1 MKKNVF
7 LSIIVPIYNVEK
19 YIGSL
24 VNSLV
29 KQTNKNFEV
38 IFIDDGSTDESMQI
52 LKEIM
57 AGSEQEFSIKLL
69 QQVHQGESSARNI
82 GILNAT
88 GEYIFFLDSDDEI
101 EINFVET
108 ILTSCYKYSQPDTLI
123 FDYSSIDEF
132 GNALD
137 INYGPSSHGSI
148 YRQKGLCTSEQILT
162 ALSKSEISI
171 TVWSFVT
178 KRSVIEKHDLL
189 FSVGKKFEDSNFT
202 PKVFYFSKNIVV
214 ISLRL
219 YRYRKRSGSIMN
231 NHPEKFSDDAI
242 FVTYDLLDFYDQ
254 HKIRE
259 LGAVV
264 GNLVMSILVFF
275 PDSKKLYNE
284 LNPIRKKVFKDY
296 ISIEKRHTKRIKMY
310 VKMYVFSSYV
320 GYKLYRLVKGKHW
333 K

>member
-1 MKKNVF
+1 MKKNVP

-57 AGSEQEFSIKLL
+57 AGSEQEFSFKLL
-69 QQVHQGESSARNI
+69 QQVNQGLSSARNI

-137 INYGPSSHGSI
+137 SNYGHGSI
-148 YRQKGLCTSEQILT
+148 YRQKDLCTSEQILT
-162 ALSKSEISI
+162 ALSKGEIP
-171 TVWSFVT
+171 TTAWSFVT

-189 FSVGKKFEDSNFT
+189 FSVGKKFEDTNFT

-219 YRYRKRSGSIMN
+219 YRYI
-231 NHPEKFSDDAI
+231 
-242 FVTYDLLDFYDQ
+242 
-254 HKIRE
+254 
-259 LGAVV
+259 
-264 GNLVMSILVFF
+264 
-275 PDSKKLYNE
+275 
-284 LNPIRKKVFKDY
+284 
-296 ISIEKRHTKRIKMY
+296 
-310 VKMYVFSSYV
+310 
-320 GYKLYRLVKGKHW
+320 
-333 K
+333 

>member
-1 MKKNVF
+1 MKKNVL

-57 AGSEQEFSIKLL
+57 AGSEQEFSFKLL
-69 QQVHQGESSARNI
+69 QQVNQGLSSARNI

-137 INYGPSSHGSI
+137 SNYGHGSI
-148 YRQKGLCTSEQILT
+148 YRQKDLCTSEQILT
-162 ALSKSEISI
+162 ALSKGEIP
-171 TVWSFVT
+171 TTAWSFVT

-189 FSVGKKFEDSNFT
+189 FSVGKKFEDTNFT
-202 PKVFYFSKNIVV
+202 PKVFYFSKNIAV

-219 YRYRKRSGSIMN
+219 YRYRKRPGSIMTS
-231 NHPEKFSDDAI
+231 HPEFFLDDAI

-254 HKIRE
+254 YKIRE

-264 GNLVMSILVFF
+264 GKLVMTRLAFF

-284 LNPIRKKVFKDY
+284 LNPIIKKVFKDY

-310 VKMYVFSSYV
+310 VKMYVFSSCV

>member
-1 MKKNVF
+1 MKKNVL

-38 IFIDDGSTDESMQI
+38 IFIDDGSTDESIQI

-57 AGSEQEFSIKLL
+57 AGSEQEFSFKLL
-69 QQVHQGESSARNI
+69 QQVNQGLSSARNI

-137 INYGPSSHGSI
+137 SNYGHGSI
-148 YRQKGLCTSEQILT
+148 YRQKDLCTSEQILT
-162 ALSKSEISI
+162 ALSKGEIP
-171 TVWSFVT
+171 TTAWSFVT

-189 FSVGKKFEDSNFT
+189 FSVGKKFEDNNFT

-219 YRYRKRSGSIMN
+219 YRYRKRPGSIMS
-231 NHPEKFSDDAI
+231 NHQEFSDDAI
-242 FVTYDLLDFYDQ
+242 FVIYDLLDFYDQ
-254 HKIRE
+254 YKNRE

-264 GNLVMSILVFF
+264 GNLVMSTLASF

-284 LNPIRKKVFKDY
+284 LKPIRKKVFKDY
-296 ISIEKRHTKRIKMY
+296 ISIEKRHTKRIKMF
-310 VKMYVFSSYV
+310 VFSSYV

>member
-1 MKKNVF
+1 MKKNVP

-38 IFIDDGSTDESMQI
+38 IFIDDGSTDESIQI

-57 AGSEQEFSIKLL
+57 AGSEQEFSFKLL
-69 QQVHQGESSARNI
+69 QQVNQGLSSARNI

-123 FDYSSIDEF
+123 FDHSSIDEF

-137 INYGPSSHGSI
+137 SNYGHRSI
-148 YRQKGLCTSEQILT
+148 YRQKDLCTSEQILT
-162 ALSKSEISI
+162 ALSKGEIPG
-171 TVWSFVT
+171 TAWSFVT

-189 FSVGKKFEDSNFT
+189 FSVGKKFEDNNFT

-219 YRYRKRSGSIMN
+219 YRYRKRPGSIMS
-231 NHPEKFSDDAI
+231 NHQEFSDDAI
-242 FVTYDLLDFYDQ
+242 FVIYDLLDFYNQ
-254 HKIRE
+254 YKNRE

-264 GNLVMSILVFF
+264 GSLVMTTLVSF

>member
-1 MKKNVF
+1 MKKNVP

-38 IFIDDGSTDESMQI
+38 IFIDDGSTDESIQI

-57 AGSEQEFSIKLL
+57 AGSEQEFSFKLL
-69 QQVHQGESSARNI
+69 QQVNQGLSSARNI

-123 FDYSSIDEF
+123 FDHSSIDEF

-137 INYGPSSHGSI
+137 SNYGHGSI
-148 YRQKGLCTSEQILT
+148 YRQKDLCTSEQILT
-162 ALSKSEISI
+162 ALSKGEIPG
-171 TVWSFVT
+171 TAWSFVT
-178 KRSVIEKHDLL
+178 KRSVIEKHDFL
-189 FSVGKKFEDSNFT
+189 FSVGKNFEDNNFT

-219 YRYRKRSGSIMN
+219 YRYRKRPGSIMS
-231 NHPEKFSDDAI
+231 NHQEFSDDAI
-242 FVTYDLLDFYDQ
+242 FVIYDLLDFYNQ
-254 HKIRE
+254 YKNRE

-264 GNLVMSILVFF
+264 GSLVMTTLVSF

>member
-1 MKKNVF
+1 MKKNVP

-38 IFIDDGSTDESMQI
+38 IFIDDGSTDESIQI

-57 AGSEQEFSIKLL
+57 AGSEQEFSFKLL
-69 QQVHQGESSARNI
+69 QQVNQGLSSARNI

-123 FDYSSIDEF
+123 FDHSSIDEF

-137 INYGPSSHGSI
+137 SNYGHGSI
-148 YRQKGLCTSEQILT
+148 YRQKDLCTSEQILT
-162 ALSKSEISI
+162 ALSKGEIPG
-171 TVWSFVT
+171 TAWSFVT

-189 FSVGKKFEDSNFT
+189 FSVGKNFEDNNFT

-219 YRYRKRSGSIMN
+219 YRYRKRPGSIMS
-231 NHPEKFSDDAI
+231 NHQEFSDDAI
-242 FVTYDLLDFYDQ
+242 FVIYDLLDFYNQ
-254 HKIRE
+254 YKNRE

-264 GNLVMSILVFF
+264 GSLVMTTLVSF

-310 VKMYVFSSYV
+310 ECMFF
-320 GYKLYRLVKGKHW
+320 LLMLDINFTDW
-333 K
+333 

>member
-1 MKKNVF
+1 MKKNVL

-57 AGSEQEFSIKLL
+57 AGSEQEFSFKLL
-69 QQVHQGESSARNI
+69 QQVNQGLSSARNI
-82 GILNAT
+82 GIHNAT

-137 INYGPSSHGSI
+137 SNYGHGSI
-148 YRQKGLCTSEQILT
+148 YRQKDLCTSEQILT
-162 ALSKSEISI
+162 ALAKDEI
-171 TVWSFVT
+171 TTTAWSFVT

-189 FSVGKKFEDSNFT
+189 FSVGKKFEDNNFT

-219 YRYRKRSGSIMN
+219 YRYRKRPGSIMS
-231 NHPEKFSDDAI
+231 NHQEFSDDAI
-242 FVTYDLLDFYDQ
+242 FVIYDLLDFYNQ
-254 HKIRE
+254 YKNRE

-264 GNLVMSILVFF
+264 GNLVMSTLASF

-284 LNPIRKKVFKDY
+284 LKPIRKKVFKDY
-296 ISIEKRHTKRIKMY
+296 ISIEKRHTKRIKMF
-310 VKMYVFSSYV
+310 VFSSYV

>member
-38 IFIDDGSTDESMQI
+38 IFIDDGSTDESIRI

-57 AGSEQEFSIKLL
+57 VGSEQEFSFKLL
-69 QQVHQGESSARNI
+69 QQVNQGLSSARNI

-137 INYGPSSHGSI
+137 SNYGHGSI
-148 YRQKGLCTSEQILT
+148 YRQKDLCTSEQILT
-162 ALSKSEISI
+162 ALSKGEIP
-171 TVWSFVT
+171 TTAWSFVT

-189 FSVGKKFEDSNFT
+189 FSVGKKFEDNNFT

-219 YRYRKRSGSIMN
+219 YRYRKRSGSIMS
-231 NHPEKFSDDAI
+231 NHPEKFFSDDAI

-254 HKIRE
+254 YKIRE

-264 GNLVMSILVFF
+264 GRSVMTTLASF

-310 VKMYVFSSYV
+310 VKMYVLSSYV

>member
-1 MKKNVF
+1 MKKNVL

-38 IFIDDGSTDESMQI
+38 IFIDDGSTDESIRI

-57 AGSEQEFSIKLL
+57 VGSEQEFSFKLL
-69 QQVHQGESSARNI
+69 QQVNQGLSSARNI

-137 INYGPSSHGSI
+137 SNYGHGSI
-148 YRQKGLCTSEQILT
+148 YRQKDLCTSEQILT
-162 ALSKSEISI
+162 ALSKGEIP
-171 TVWSFVT
+171 TTAWSFVT

-189 FSVGKKFEDSNFT
+189 FSVGKKFEDNNFT

-219 YRYRKRSGSIMN
+219 YRYRKRSGSIMS
-231 NHPEKFSDDAI
+231 NHP
-242 FVTYDLLDFYDQ
+242 V
-254 HKIRE
+254 
-259 LGAVV
+259 
-264 GNLVMSILVFF
+264 
-275 PDSKKLYNE
+275 
-284 LNPIRKKVFKDY
+284 
-296 ISIEKRHTKRIKMY
+296 
-310 VKMYVFSSYV
+310 SYTHLTLPTNSRV
-320 GYKLYRLVKGKHW
+320 
-333 K
+333 

>member
-1 MKKNVF
+1 MKKNVL

-38 IFIDDGSTDESMQI
+38 IFIDDGSTDESIRI

-57 AGSEQEFSIKLL
+57 VGSEQEFSFKLL
-69 QQVHQGESSARNI
+69 QQVNQGLSSARNI

-137 INYGPSSHGSI
+137 SNYGHGSI
-148 YRQKGLCTSEQILT
+148 YRQKDLCTSEQILT
-162 ALSKSEISI
+162 ALSKGEIP
-171 TVWSFVT
+171 TTAWSFVT

-189 FSVGKKFEDSNFT
+189 FSVGKNFEDNNFT

-219 YRYRKRSGSIMN
+219 YRYRKRPGSIMS
-231 NHPEKFSDDAI
+231 NHQEFSDDAI
-242 FVTYDLLDFYDQ
+242 FVIYDLLDFYNQ
-254 HKIRE
+254 YKNRE

-264 GNLVMSILVFF
+264 GSLVMTTLVSF

-296 ISIEKRHTKRIKMY
+296 ISIEKRHTKRIKMF
-310 VKMYVFSSYV
+310 VFSSYV

>member
-1 MKKNVF
+1 MKKNVL

-38 IFIDDGSTDESMQI
+38 IFIDDGSTDESIRI

-57 AGSEQEFSIKLL
+57 AGSEQEFSFKLL
-69 QQVHQGESSARNI
+69 QQVNQGLSSARNI

-137 INYGPSSHGSI
+137 SNYGHGSI
-148 YRQKGLCTSEQILT
+148 YRQKDLCTSEQILT
-162 ALSKSEISI
+162 ALSKGEIP
-171 TVWSFVT
+171 TTAWSFVT

-189 FSVGKKFEDSNFT
+189 FSVGKKFEDNNFT

-219 YRYRKRSGSIMN
+219 YRYRKRPGSIMS
-231 NHPEKFSDDAI
+231 NHQEFSDDAI
-242 FVTYDLLDFYDQ
+242 FVIYDLLDFYDQ
-254 HKIRE
+254 YKNRE

-264 GNLVMSILVFF
+264 GNLVMSTLASF

-284 LNPIRKKVFKDY
+284 LKPIRKKVFKDY
-296 ISIEKRHTKRIKMY
+296 ISIEKRHTKRIKMF
-310 VKMYVFSSYV
+310 VFSSYV

>member
-1 MKKNVF
+1 
-7 LSIIVPIYNVEK
+7 
-19 YIGSL
+19 
-24 VNSLV
+24 
-29 KQTNKNFEV
+29 
-38 IFIDDGSTDESMQI
+38 
-52 LKEIM
+52 
-57 AGSEQEFSIKLL
+57 
-69 QQVHQGESSARNI
+69 
-82 GILNAT
+82 LNAT

-123 FDYSSIDEF
+123 FGYSRIDEF

-137 INYGPSSHGSI
+137 SNYGHGSF
-148 YRQKGLCTSEQILT
+148 YRQKDLCTSEQILT
-162 ALSKSEISI
+162 ALSKDEIP
-171 TVWSFVT
+171 TTAWSFVT

-189 FSVGKKFEDSNFT
+189 FSVGKKFEDNNFT

-219 YRYRKRSGSIMN
+219 YRYRKRSGSIMS
-231 NHPEKFSDDAI
+231 NHPEKFFSDDAI

-254 HKIRE
+254 YKIRE

-264 GNLVMSILVFF
+264 GKIVTSILAYF

-310 VKMYVFSSYV
+310 IFSSYV
-320 GYKLYRLVKGKHW
+320 GYKLYRLVRGKHW

>member
-57 AGSEQEFSIKLL
+57 AGSEQEFSFKLL
-69 QQVHQGESSARNI
+69 QQVNQGLSSARNI

-137 INYGPSSHGSI
+137 SNYGHGSI
-148 YRQKGLCTSEQILT
+148 YRQKDLCTSEQILT
-162 ALSKSEISI
+162 ALSKGEIP
-171 TVWSFVT
+171 TTAWSFVT

-189 FSVGKKFEDSNFT
+189 FSVGKKFEDTNFT

-219 YRYRKRSGSIMN
+219 YRYRKRSGSIMS
-231 NHPEKFSDDAI
+231 NHPEKFFSDAI
-242 FVTYDLLDFYDQ
+242 FVTYDLSLI
-254 HKIRE
+254 HI
-259 LGAVV
+259 
-264 GNLVMSILVFF
+264 
-275 PDSKKLYNE
+275 
-284 LNPIRKKVFKDY
+284 
-296 ISIEKRHTKRIKMY
+296 
-310 VKMYVFSSYV
+310 
-320 GYKLYRLVKGKHW
+320 
-333 K
+333 

>member
-1 MKKNVF
+1 MIVLLAIGLTATVLSYDLADNGFQVIDIGHLDVEYQWYLMQAKKKMPLENRTTVNEVSDSQFNKIANYNQFKILGRIEWKKCF

-57 AGSEQEFSIKLL
+57 AGSEQEFSFKLL
-69 QQVHQGESSARNI
+69 QQVNQGLSSARNI

-137 INYGPSSHGSI
+137 SNYGHGSI
-148 YRQKGLCTSEQILT
+148 YRQKDLCTSEQILT
-162 ALSKSEISI
+162 ALSKGEIP
-171 TVWSFVT
+171 TTAWSFVT

-189 FSVGKKFEDSNFT
+189 FSVGKNLKIPILRRKFFT
-202 PKVFYFSKNIVV
+202 
-214 ISLRL
+214 
-219 YRYRKRSGSIMN
+219 
-231 NHPEKFSDDAI
+231 
-242 FVTYDLLDFYDQ
+242 
-254 HKIRE
+254 
-259 LGAVV
+259 
-264 GNLVMSILVFF
+264 
-275 PDSKKLYNE
+275 
-284 LNPIRKKVFKDY
+284 
-296 ISIEKRHTKRIKMY
+296 
-310 VKMYVFSSYV
+310 
-320 GYKLYRLVKGKHW
+320 LVKTLLLFL
-333 K
+333 

>member
-1 MKKNVF
+1 MKKNVL

-24 VNSLV
+24 VNSLL

-57 AGSEQEFSIKLL
+57 AGSEQEFSFKLL
-69 QQVHQGESSARNI
+69 QQVNQGLSSARNI

-101 EINFVET
+101 ESNFVET

-123 FDYSSIDEF
+123 FDYSRIDEF

-137 INYGPSSHGSI
+137 SNYGHRSI
-148 YRQKGLCTSEQILT
+148 YRQKDLCTSEQILT
-162 ALSKSEISI
+162 ALAKDEIP
-171 TVWSFVT
+171 TTAWSFVT

-189 FSVGKKFEDSNFT
+189 FSVGKKFEDTNFT
-202 PKVFYFSKNIVV
+202 PKVFYFSKNIAV

-219 YRYRKRSGSIMN
+219 YRYRKRPGSIMTS
-231 NHPEKFSDDAI
+231 HPEFFLDDAI

-254 HKIRE
+254 YKIRE

-264 GNLVMSILVFF
+264 GKLVMTTFVSFS
-275 PDSKKLYNE
+275 DSKKLYNE
-284 LNPIRKKVFKDY
+284 FNPIRKKVFKDY

>member
-1 MKKNVF
+1 MKKNVL

-38 IFIDDGSTDESMQI
+38 IFIDDGSTDDSMQI

-57 AGSEQEFSIKLL
+57 AGSEQEFSFKLL
-69 QQVHQGESSARNI
+69 QQVNQGLSSARNI

-123 FDYSSIDEF
+123 FDYSRIDEF

-137 INYGPSSHGSI
+137 SNYGHGSI
-148 YRQKGLCTSEQILT
+148 YRQKDLCTSEQILT
-162 ALSKSEISI
+162 ALSKGEIPI
-171 TVWSFVT
+171 TAWSFVT

-189 FSVGKKFEDSNFT
+189 FSVGKKFEDNNFT

-219 YRYRKRSGSIMN
+219 YRYRT
-231 NHPEKFSDDAI
+231 
-242 FVTYDLLDFYDQ
+242 V
-254 HKIRE
+254 
-259 LGAVV
+259 
-264 GNLVMSILVFF
+264 
-275 PDSKKLYNE
+275 
-284 LNPIRKKVFKDY
+284 
-296 ISIEKRHTKRIKMY
+296 
-310 VKMYVFSSYV
+310 SYTH
-320 GYKLYRLVKGKHW
+320 L
-333 K
+333 

>member
-1 MKKNVF
+1 MKKNVL

-57 AGSEQEFSIKLL
+57 AGSEQEFSLKLL
-69 QQVHQGESSARNI
+69 QQVNQGLSSARNI

-101 EINFVET
+101 ETNFVET
-108 ILTSCYKYSQPDTLI
+108 ILTSCYKYSQPDTFI

-137 INYGPSSHGSI
+137 SNYGHGSI
-148 YRQKGLCTSEQILT
+148 YRQKDLCTSEQILT
-162 ALSKSEISI
+162 ALSKDEIP
-171 TVWSFVT
+171 TTAWSFVT

-189 FSVGKKFEDSNFT
+189 FSVGKKFEDTNFT

-219 YRYRKRSGSIMN
+219 YRYRQRSGSIMSK
-231 NHPEKFSDDAI
+231 HPEKFFSDAI

-254 HKIRE
+254 YKIRE

-264 GNLVMSILVFF
+264 GRSVMTTLSSF

-284 LNPIRKKVFKDY
+284 LNPIRKKVFKDH
-296 ISIEKRHTKRIKMY
+296 ISIEKRHIKRI
-310 VKMYVFSSYV
+310 KMYVFSSYV
-320 GYKLYRLVKGKHW
+320 GYKLYSLVKGKHW
-333 K
+333 KGI

>member
-1 MKKNVF
+1 MKKNVP

-57 AGSEQEFSIKLL
+57 AGSEQEFSFKLL
-69 QQVHQGESSARNI
+69 QQVNQGLSSARNL
-82 GILNAT
+82 GIHNAT

-123 FDYSSIDEF
+123 FDYSRIDEF

-137 INYGPSSHGSI
+137 SNDGHDYGHGSI
-148 YRQKGLCTSEQILT
+148 YRQKDLCTSEQILT
-162 ALSKSEISI
+162 AMSIGEIP
-171 TVWSFVT
+171 TTAWSFVT

-189 FSVGKKFEDSNFT
+189 FSVGKKFEDNNFT

-214 ISLRL
+214 ISLKL
-219 YRYRKRSGSIMN
+219 YRYRKRPGSIMN
-231 NHPEKFSDDAI
+231 SHPEKFFTDDAI

-254 HKIRE
+254 YKIRE
-259 LGAVV
+259 LGALV
-264 GNLVMSILVFF
+264 GNLVIKTLVFF
-275 PDSKKLYNE
+275 PVSKKMYNE
-284 LNPIRKKVFKDY
+284 LNLIRKKVFKDY
-296 ISIEKRHTKRIKMY
+296 ISIEKRHTKRIKRY

-320 GYKLYRLVKGKHW
+320 GYKLYRLVKDKH
-333 K
+333 

>member
-1 MKKNVF
+1 MKKNVP

-38 IFIDDGSTDESMQI
+38 IFIDDGSTDESIQI

-57 AGSEQEFSIKLL
+57 AGSEQEFSFKLL
-69 QQVHQGESSARNI
+69 QQVNQGLSSARNI

-123 FDYSSIDEF
+123 FDHSSIDEF

-137 INYGPSSHGSI
+137 SNYGHGSI
-148 YRQKGLCTSEQILT
+148 YRQKDLCTSEQILT
-162 ALSKSEISI
+162 ALSKGEISG
-171 TVWSFVT
+171 TAWSFVT

-189 FSVGKKFEDSNFT
+189 FSVGKKFEDNNFT

-219 YRYRKRSGSIMN
+219 YRYRKRPGSIMS
-231 NHPEKFSDDAI
+231 NHQEFSDDAI
-242 FVTYDLLDFYDQ
+242 FVIYDLLDFYNQ
-254 HKIRE
+254 YKNRE

-264 GNLVMSILVFF
+264 GSLVMTTLVSF

-310 VKMYVFSSYV
+310 IFSSYV
-320 GYKLYRLVKGKHW
+320 GYKLYRLVKDKHW